1 MDRRPDIEVDDWSA
15 EFGRAP
21 PVVPVRRSR
30 RLWIPP
36 PLLGFIGTCLV
47 HALLVQSLVLWTA
60 AKKIKLP
67 EITGPGSIAS
77 PQGQVSELTLVVVTS
92 ADAAPPEES
101 ISEEM
106 ASKGVVAK
114 ELSMI
119 LISPDPAPAV
129 DIPADALSD
138 DPKSET
144 VVASGDPAGRARL
157 FGIYSGQIQARIERI
172 WRRPRTAVTDPTKPN
187 SKTVGDD
194 IFRCQVQIVQD
205 ATGAVKE
212 ILLPNCNGTSAWQKS
227 LVVAIQQASPLPAPP
242 DPAVFSRVMAMT
254 FIGLEF
260 RAGNSTDEYEIEPR
274 HIQAQN

>member
-15 EFGRAP
+15 ESERSR
-21 PVVPVRRSR
+21 PVVPVRRSW

-36 PLLGFIGTCLV
+36 PMWGLIGTCLV
-47 HALLVQSLVLWTA
+47 HALLVQSLVLGTA

-67 EITGPGSIAS
+67 EITGPGSISS
-77 PQGQVSELTLVVVTS
+77 PQGQESELTLVVVTS
-92 ADAAPPEES
+92 ADAAPPEEA

-106 ASKGVVAK
+106 ASRGVVAK

-119 LISPDPAPAV
+119 LISSDPAPAV
-129 DIPADALSD
+129 DIPADAISD

-172 WRRPRTAVTDPTKPN
+172 WRRPRTAVIEATGHAP
-187 SKTVGDD
+187 KTVGDD

-205 ATGAVKE
+205 AQGNVKE
-212 ILLPNCNGTSAWQKS
+212 ILLPNCNGTSVWKKS

-260 RAGNSTDEYEIEPR
+260 RSGNSTDEYEIEPR
-274 HIQAQN
+274 RMQAQN